1 MIDHNVM
8 RLDISVHDAFT
19 VAVVQRLEKLV
30 YVVPHVVV
38 LKLGVQAPK
47 VGVVDILKDQRGCF
61 ALRCGA
67 LALLPT
73 HDGGRDSVPSLQS
86 SRSHH

>member
-47 VGVVDILKDQRGCF
+47 VGVVDILKDQ
-61 ALRCGA
+61 
-67 LALLPT
+67 
-73 HDGGRDSVPSLQS
+73 
-86 SRSHH
+86 